1 MRFVVNSELNGS
13 DLGRSTFSLFPS
25 VKHKYRLV
33 WMDGRSTLQSIWN
46 EVEIR
51 LIIKD
56 HVVHFVHQMDGKH
69 LVQLFQGMKRSFE
82 PVKLEFSQIALYSSI
97 PDVDMY

>member
-1 MRFVVNSELNGS
+1 MYSGS
-13 DLGRSTFSLFPS
+13 TS
-25 VKHKYRLV
+25 
-33 WMDGRSTLQSIWN
+33 QSIWN

-56 HVVHFVHQMDGKH
+56 HVMRFVLQIDGQL
-69 LVQLFQGMKRSFE
+69 LVGLFQGMKRSFE
-82 PVKLEFSQIALYSSI
+82 PGKLEFSQIALYSSI